1 MKSSPKCVKCAVK
14 IHENGAFL
22 VERIY
27 FIVFGLDFTKKC
39 RKNSKNNIFI
49 NSNKNNNKNIIK
61 IIKIIIKFL
70 LKSRTFLSNIRIF
83 EHKTCRTFDCRTF
96 DNVEHLTCRT

>member
-1 MKSSPKCVKCAVK
+1 MKSSPRCVKCGVK

-49 NSNKNNNKNIIK
+49 NNKNNNKNNNK
-61 IIKIIIKFL
+61 KIIKFL
-70 LKSRTFLSNIRIF
+70 SNISI
-83 EHKTCRTFDCRTF
+83 CRTLDVS
-96 DNVEHLTCRT
+96 NV